1 MFNNLSALI
10 QVSQLSKSFGSKQ
23 ALNKVDFEINKGEPV
38 ALVGP
43 NGAGKTT
50 LFSLLCGYIQPSS
63 GKVSIL
69 GHNAGSAA
77 TFGKLAALPQDAQLD
92 PRFSIAHQ
100 LKFYGNLQG
109 FNNKKSQFEAERTL
123 DLVGL
128 KEVLNEKPEALSHGM
143 RKRVTIAQALIG
155 NPEIVMLDEATA
167 GLDPLHAREIRQLV
181 ANLSH
186 ETTFILSSHDL
197 SELERLCQQVLFLE
211 NGVLREHQNV
221 SNESLAKNQQTYLTI
236 RMASEEIEFE
246 QCLLAIEQISSVV
259 KTQDKEYLITINSA
273 ADVTAST
280 DNNILPLDMQI
291 LQLCH
296 DKKWVY
302 RQIVNG
308 KTLENQL
315 FS

>member
-1 MFNNLSALI
+1 MSNNLSALI